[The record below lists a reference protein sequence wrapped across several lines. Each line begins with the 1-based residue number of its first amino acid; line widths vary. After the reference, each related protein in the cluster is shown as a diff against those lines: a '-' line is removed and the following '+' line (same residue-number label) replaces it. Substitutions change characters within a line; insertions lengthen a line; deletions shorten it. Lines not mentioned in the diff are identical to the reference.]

1 MHEEALRQLV
11 GEPVGEALARPEH
24 RGEGLTESCG
34 FTMGQ
39 TKVVEL
45 GQVEPTQ
52 GLEQRPWIV
61 DRTEPQSSFELVDL
75 AA

>member
-1 MHEEALRQLV
+1 VHEETLRQLV

-34 FTMGQ
+34 FTRGH

-45 GQVEPTQ
+45 GEVE
-52 GLEQRPWIV
+52 RP
-61 DRTEPQSSFELVDL
+61 
-75 AA
+75 

>member
-1 MHEEALRQLV
+1 MHEETLRQLV

-34 FTMGQ
+34 FTRGH

-45 GQVEPTQ
+45 GEVE
-52 GLEQRPWIV
+52 RP
-61 DRTEPQSSFELVDL
+61 
-75 AA
+75 